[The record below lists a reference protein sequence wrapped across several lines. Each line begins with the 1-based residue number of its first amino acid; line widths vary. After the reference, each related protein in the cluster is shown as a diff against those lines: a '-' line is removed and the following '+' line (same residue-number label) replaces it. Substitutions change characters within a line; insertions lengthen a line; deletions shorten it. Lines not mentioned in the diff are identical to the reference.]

1 MCLSFRHLIIENFI
15 PFEVKN
21 RTLNR
26 AFWDEEDETW
36 KLKPIARVDEYV
48 LHLLGVCVL
57 YLVEMVQLFK
67 ADGSRRAPI
76 RTIGSFER
84 QKKHK
89 LICAMNLAVTIT

>member
-1 MCLSFRHLIIENFI
+1 MDRVICVRLITPRSGSVCCFACLPTVVCLCFRHLIIENFI

-48 LHLLGVCVL
+48 LSSGN
-57 YLVEMVQLFK
+57 
-67 ADGSRRAPI
+67 G
-76 RTIGSFER
+76 
-84 QKKHK
+84 
-89 LICAMNLAVTIT
+89 

>member
-1 MCLSFRHLIIENFI
+1 MSLVRPSTGVCLCFRHLIIENFI

-48 LHLLGVCVL
+48 LTSLVLVCFVLLRWLCCL
-57 YLVEMVQLFK
+57 KLVE
-67 ADGSRRAPI
+67 ADLNES
-76 RTIGSFER
+76 E
-84 QKKHK
+84 
-89 LICAMNLAVTIT
+89 